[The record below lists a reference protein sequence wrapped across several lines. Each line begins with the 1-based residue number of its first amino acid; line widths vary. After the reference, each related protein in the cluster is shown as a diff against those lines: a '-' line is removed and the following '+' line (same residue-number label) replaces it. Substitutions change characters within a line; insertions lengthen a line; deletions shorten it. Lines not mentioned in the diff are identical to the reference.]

1 MLIGLAG
8 GALWA
13 LDTVILGMALALPVF
28 TGDPRAAI
36 LAPFAST
43 FLHDLC
49 SSLWMLGYTGLRRQY
64 KAVWQALRTRGGRF
78 VALGALLGGPVGM
91 TGYVLAINAIGPAY
105 TAIISAL
112 YPALGTVLAHFF
124 LKEKLR
130 PTGLIGL
137 ALSIGGVIALGY
149 TPGTALP
156 KGHLLGFGCALLCCI
171 GWAAEGVICTYG
183 LQSST
188 VTNAQALQIRQP
200 VSALTY
206 AIVLLPACKGWG
218 FTAGLFG
225 TRALWII
232 ALSALCGTASYLCY
246 YKALGKLGTGKAM
259 PLNITYAAW
268 SLPFSYLLLHQ
279 VPGTKDILCAL
290 VVLLG
295 ALLAAYE
302 KPQKL
307 EKIKQPMSTKK
318 TGILKPKEVF
328 SMPDLFHLTPE
339 MNQYFNALPESV
351 KENIIQ
357 SGAKI
362 NSLED
367 LKAVAAQLC
376 NHAE

>member
-49 SSLWMLGYTGLRRQY
+49 SSLWMLGYTWLRRQY

-130 PTGLIGL
+130 PIGLIGL

-149 TPGTALP
+149 TPGAAQP
-156 KGHLLGFGCALLCCI
+156 KGQLLGFGCALLCCI

-200 VSALTY
+200 WQKYGKSNTGGKSPLRCCF
-206 AIVLLPACKGWG
+206 AI
-218 FTAGLFG
+218 
-225 TRALWII
+225 
-232 ALSALCGTASYLCY
+232 
-246 YKALGKLGTGKAM
+246 
-259 PLNITYAAW
+259 
-268 SLPFSYLLLHQ
+268 
-279 VPGTKDILCAL
+279 
-290 VVLLG
+290 
-295 ALLAAYE
+295 
-302 KPQKL
+302 
-307 EKIKQPMSTKK
+307 
-318 TGILKPKEVF
+318 
-328 SMPDLFHLTPE
+328 
-339 MNQYFNALPESV
+339 
-351 KENIIQ
+351 
-357 SGAKI
+357 
-362 NSLED
+362 
-367 LKAVAAQLC
+367 
-376 NHAE
+376 

>member
-1 MLIGLAG
+1 MLTGLAG

-149 TPGTALP
+149 TPGAALP
-156 KGHLLGFGCALLCCI
+156 KGHLLGFGCALL
-171 GWAAEGVICTYG
+171 
-183 LQSST
+183 
-188 VTNAQALQIRQP
+188 
-200 VSALTY
+200 
-206 AIVLLPACKGWG
+206 
-218 FTAGLFG
+218 
-225 TRALWII
+225 
-232 ALSALCGTASYLCY
+232 
-246 YKALGKLGTGKAM
+246 
-259 PLNITYAAW
+259 
-268 SLPFSYLLLHQ
+268 
-279 VPGTKDILCAL
+279 
-290 VVLLG
+290 
-295 ALLAAYE
+295 AAYE

-307 EKIKQPMSTKK
+307 EKSNNK
-318 TGILKPKEVF
+318 
-328 SMPDLFHLTPE
+328 
-339 MNQYFNALPESV
+339 
-351 KENIIQ
+351 
-357 SGAKI
+357 
-362 NSLED
+362 
-367 LKAVAAQLC
+367 
-376 NHAE
+376 

>member
-1 MLIGLAG
+1 MLTGLAG

-149 TPGTALP
+149 TPGA
-156 KGHLLGFGCALLCCI
+156 
-171 GWAAEGVICTYG
+171 
-183 LQSST
+183 
-188 VTNAQALQIRQP
+188 
-200 VSALTY
+200 ALTY
-206 AIVLLPACKGWG
+206 GIVLLPACKGWG

-307 EKIKQPMSTKK
+307 EKSNKR
-318 TGILKPKEVF
+318 
-328 SMPDLFHLTPE
+328 
-339 MNQYFNALPESV
+339 
-351 KENIIQ
+351 
-357 SGAKI
+357 
-362 NSLED
+362 
-367 LKAVAAQLC
+367 
-376 NHAE
+376 

>member
-1 MLIGLAG
+1 MLTGLAG

-149 TPGTALP
+149 TPGAALP

-171 GWAAEGVICTYG
+171 GWATEGVICTYG

-188 VTNAQALQIRQP
+188 APTPRHCK
-200 VSALTY
+200 SASR
-206 AIVLLPACKGWG
+206 C
-218 FTAGLFG
+218 
-225 TRALWII
+225 RR
-232 ALSALCGTASYLCY
+232 
-246 YKALGKLGTGKAM
+246 
-259 PLNITYAAW
+259 
-268 SLPFSYLLLHQ
+268 
-279 VPGTKDILCAL
+279 
-290 VVLLG
+290 
-295 ALLAAYE
+295 
-302 KPQKL
+302 
-307 EKIKQPMSTKK
+307 
-318 TGILKPKEVF
+318 
-328 SMPDLFHLTPE
+328 
-339 MNQYFNALPESV
+339 
-351 KENIIQ
+351 
-357 SGAKI
+357 
-362 NSLED
+362 
-367 LKAVAAQLC
+367 
-376 NHAE
+376 

>member
-1 MLIGLAG
+1 MLTGLAG

-149 TPGTALP
+149 TPGAALP
-156 KGHLLGFGCALLCCI
+156 KGHLLGFGCALLCCV
-171 GWAAEGVICTYG
+171 GWAAEG
-183 LQSST
+183 
-188 VTNAQALQIRQP
+188 
-200 VSALTY
+200 
-206 AIVLLPACKGWG
+206 
-218 FTAGLFG
+218 
-225 TRALWII
+225 
-232 ALSALCGTASYLCY
+232 LSAPTDCKAAPSPTPRRCKSASRCRR
-246 YKALGKLGTGKAM
+246 
-259 PLNITYAAW
+259 
-268 SLPFSYLLLHQ
+268 
-279 VPGTKDILCAL
+279 
-290 VVLLG
+290 
-295 ALLAAYE
+295 
-302 KPQKL
+302 
-307 EKIKQPMSTKK
+307 
-318 TGILKPKEVF
+318 
-328 SMPDLFHLTPE
+328 
-339 MNQYFNALPESV
+339 
-351 KENIIQ
+351 
-357 SGAKI
+357 
-362 NSLED
+362 
-367 LKAVAAQLC
+367 
-376 NHAE
+376 

>member
-1 MLIGLAG
+1 MNNIKIVPMNADHLESLEQLERICFSRPWSRKMLAEELENQCA
-8 GALWA
+8 AFLVA
-13 LDTVILGMALALPVF
+13 EDAV
-28 TGDPRAAI
+28 TGDV
-36 LAPFAST
+36 
-43 FLHDLC
+43 
-49 SSLWMLGYTGLRRQY
+49 LGYTGLRRQY

-149 TPGTALP
+149 TPGAALP

-302 KPQKL
+302 KPEKL
-307 EKIKQPMSTKK
+307 EKSNNK
-318 TGILKPKEVF
+318 
-328 SMPDLFHLTPE
+328 
-339 MNQYFNALPESV
+339 
-351 KENIIQ
+351 
-357 SGAKI
+357 
-362 NSLED
+362 
-367 LKAVAAQLC
+367 
-376 NHAE
+376 

>member
-1 MLIGLAG
+1 MLTGLAG

-36 LAPFAST
+36 LAPFVST

-149 TPGTALP
+149 TPGAALP

-307 EKIKQPMSTKK
+307 EKS
-318 TGILKPKEVF
+318 
-328 SMPDLFHLTPE
+328 
-339 MNQYFNALPESV
+339 NNR
-351 KENIIQ
+351 
-357 SGAKI
+357 
-362 NSLED
+362 
-367 LKAVAAQLC
+367 
-376 NHAE
+376 

>member
-124 LKEKLR
+124 LKEKIAPYR
-130 PTGLIGL
+130 PDRSGAEYWRGDRSGLYPRRG
-137 ALSIGGVIALGY
+137 AA
-149 TPGTALP
+149 
-156 KGHLLGFGCALLCCI
+156 KGQLLGFGCALLCCI

-206 AIVLLPACKGWG
+206 AVVLLPACKLGLYRRAVWH
-218 FTAGLFG
+218 AGTVDHRPVRSVRHRL
-225 TRALWII
+225 
-232 ALSALCGTASYLCY
+232 LS
-246 YKALGKLGTGKAM
+246 
-259 PLNITYAAW
+259 
-268 SLPFSYLLLHQ
+268 
-279 VPGTKDILCAL
+279 
-290 VVLLG
+290 VLL
-295 ALLAAYE
+295 
-302 KPQKL
+302 
-307 EKIKQPMSTKK
+307 
-318 TGILKPKEVF
+318 
-328 SMPDLFHLTPE
+328 
-339 MNQYFNALPESV
+339 
-351 KENIIQ
+351 
-357 SGAKI
+357 
-362 NSLED
+362 
-367 LKAVAAQLC
+367 
-376 NHAE
+376 

>member
-1 MLIGLAG
+1 
-8 GALWA
+8 
-13 LDTVILGMALALPVF
+13 
-28 TGDPRAAI
+28 
-36 LAPFAST
+36 
-43 FLHDLC
+43 
-49 SSLWMLGYTGLRRQY
+49 
-64 KAVWQALRTRGGRF
+64 
-78 VALGALLGGPVGM
+78 M

-149 TPGTALP
+149 TPGAALP

-206 AIVLLPACKGWG
+206 AVVLLPACKGWG

-246 YKALGKLGTGKAM
+246 YKALGTLGTGKAM

-307 EKIKQPMSTKK
+307 EKSNKQ
-318 TGILKPKEVF
+318 
-328 SMPDLFHLTPE
+328 
-339 MNQYFNALPESV
+339 
-351 KENIIQ
+351 
-357 SGAKI
+357 
-362 NSLED
+362 
-367 LKAVAAQLC
+367 
-376 NHAE
+376 

>member
-78 VALGALLGGPVGM
+78 VALGALLGGPAGM

-149 TPGTALP
+149 TPGAALP
-156 KGHLLGFGCALLCCI
+156 KGHLLGFGCAVLYRLGSRGGHLHLRTAKQHRHQRPGAANPPAGVGADLCHCF
-171 GWAAEGVICTYG
+171 AAG
-183 LQSST
+183 LQGLGLYRRAVWHAGT
-188 VTNAQALQIRQP
+188 VDHRP
-200 VSALTY
+200 VRPVRHRLLS
-206 AIVLLPACKGWG
+206 VLLQGAGQAGHRQGHAPEHYLRCLVAAVFLPAFAPGPRHQGHTLRPGGPTGCA
-218 FTAGLFG
+218 AGRLRK
-225 TRALWII
+225 T
-232 ALSALCGTASYLCY
+232 
-246 YKALGKLGTGKAM
+246 
-259 PLNITYAAW
+259 
-268 SLPFSYLLLHQ
+268 
-279 VPGTKDILCAL
+279 TKI
-290 VVLLG
+290 G
-295 ALLAAYE
+295 
-302 KPQKL
+302 
-307 EKIKQPMSTKK
+307 KIKQPMSAKNGHTK
-318 TGILKPKEVF
+318 TEGGF
-328 SMPDLFHLTPE
+328 
-339 MNQYFNALPESV
+339 QYARFISFNAGDEPIL
-351 KENIIQ
+351 
-357 SGAKI
+357 
-362 NSLED
+362 
-367 LKAVAAQLC
+367 
-376 NHAE
+376 

>member
-1 MLIGLAG
+1 MLTGLAG

-137 ALSIGGVIALGY
+137 TLSIGGVIALGY
-149 TPGTALP
+149 TPGAALP
-156 KGHLLGFGCALLCCI
+156 KGQLLGFGCALLCCI
-171 GWAAEGVICTYG
+171 GWAAEGVICGVGADLCHCFAARLQGLGLYRRAVWHAGTVDHRPVRPVRHRLLSVL
-183 LQSST
+183 LQS
-188 VTNAQALQIRQP
+188 AGQAGHRQGHAP
-200 VSALTY
+200 EHYLRRLVA
-206 AIVLLPACKGWG
+206 AVLLPAFAPGTRHQGHTLRPGGAAGC
-218 FTAGLFG
+218 TAGRL
-225 TRALWII
+225 R
-232 ALSALCGTASYLCY
+232 
-246 YKALGKLGTGKAM
+246 KA
-259 PLNITYAAW
+259 
-268 SLPFSYLLLHQ
+268 
-279 VPGTKDILCAL
+279 TKI
-290 VVLLG
+290 G
-295 ALLAAYE
+295 
-302 KPQKL
+302 
-307 EKIKQPMSTKK
+307 KIKQPMSAKNGHTK
-318 TGILKPKEVF
+318 TEGGF
-328 SMPDLFHLTPE
+328 
-339 MNQYFNALPESV
+339 QYARFISFNAGDEPIL
-351 KENIIQ
+351 
-357 SGAKI
+357 
-362 NSLED
+362 
-367 LKAVAAQLC
+367 
-376 NHAE
+376 

>member
-1 MLIGLAG
+1 MLTGLAG

-28 TGDPRAAI
+28 TGDPKAAI

-64 KAVWQALRTRGGRF
+64 KAVWQAIRTRGGRF

-149 TPGTALP
+149 TPGAALP

-246 YKALGKLGTGKAM
+246 YKALGKLLALRIVQMVRANMKKNKGGSTGGMADMAKGMKINKSLIDMGKGFTVKRVCMMAGGLFTKEQILEINAK
-259 PLNITYAAW
+259 LN
-268 SLPFSYLLLHQ
+268 
-279 VPGTKDILCAL
+279 
-290 VVLLG
+290 
-295 ALLAAYE
+295 
-302 KPQKL
+302 
-307 EKIKQPMSTKK
+307 KIKKK
-318 TGILKPKEVF
+318 QK
-328 SMPDLFHLTPE
+328 
-339 MNQYFNALPESV
+339 
-351 KENIIQ
+351 
-357 SGAKI
+357 
-362 NSLED
+362 
-367 LKAVAAQLC
+367 
-376 NHAE
+376 

>member
-1 MLIGLAG
+1 MLTGLAG

-49 SSLWMLGYTGLRRQY
+49 SSLWMLGYTGL
-64 KAVWQALRTRGGRF
+64 
-78 VALGALLGGPVGM
+78 
-91 TGYVLAINAIGPAY
+91 
-105 TAIISAL
+105 
-112 YPALGTVLAHFF
+112 
-124 LKEKLR
+124 
-130 PTGLIGL
+130 IGL

-149 TPGTALP
+149 TPGAALP

-218 FTAGLFG
+218 FTAGLLG

-307 EKIKQPMSTKK
+307 EKSNNK
-318 TGILKPKEVF
+318 
-328 SMPDLFHLTPE
+328 
-339 MNQYFNALPESV
+339 
-351 KENIIQ
+351 
-357 SGAKI
+357 
-362 NSLED
+362 
-367 LKAVAAQLC
+367 
-376 NHAE
+376 